1 MKTGYFKAFC
11 FYTLLCAFVLGIVA
25 GCQFA
30 YKPDVDIE
38 NAKINSQSG
47 NKTQMKG
54 EVQWH

>member
-1 MKTGYFKAFC
+1 MKKWFIGS
-11 FYTLLCAFVLGIVA
+11 LIVSWILGMAV
-25 GCQFA
+25 GCNFA